1 MAHKAHTFCNGLCSI
16 FCVTNE
22 WRCRVPR
29 MMVDVPDELA
39 ERIRHAPAEF
49 GVAGRPSAA
58 RVLRFLVER
67 GARAVDEERREAVR
81 RETYAAWADDPD
93 AAADAERNL
102 TRMRAQGRL

>member
-1 MAHKAHTFCNGLCSI
+1 M
-16 FCVTNE
+16 
-22 WRCRVPR
+22 PR
-29 MMVDVPDELA
+29 MMVDVPDDLA

-49 GVAGRPSAA
+49 GVPGRASAA

-67 GARAVDEERREAVR
+67 GAQAVDEERREAAR